1 MVILYELTQLNART
15 KGAKINKGFDTFHI
29 KQMILITFL
38 HIDLPNI
45 TIQIT
50 IYITEHTNV
59 KADTTLGIFLS
70 N

>member
-29 KQMILITFL
+29 KQMIIITFL

-50 IYITEHTNV
+50 IYIIEHRYHIRNFPFKLNT
-59 KADTTLGIFLS
+59 G
-70 N
+70 